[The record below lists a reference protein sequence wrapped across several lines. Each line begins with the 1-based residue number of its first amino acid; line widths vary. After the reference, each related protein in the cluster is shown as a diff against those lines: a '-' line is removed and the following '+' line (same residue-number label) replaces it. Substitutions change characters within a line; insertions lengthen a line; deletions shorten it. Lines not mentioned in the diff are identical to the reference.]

1 MSDIARLFSQDP
13 LSLTKEDI
21 SSIVAEMRSS
31 LHLFNAKPQAGA
43 KPKGEKKASAEV
55 QAISSKLSLDD
66 LGI

>member
-1 MSDIARLFSQDP
+1 MSDIARLFSTDP

-31 LHLFNAKPQAGA
+31 LHLFNTKPAAGA
-43 KPKGEKKASAEV
+43 KPKVEKKVSAEV